1 MQFRRRRAINRRERE
16 SKRRRAGK
24 YWRLLQVLR
33 VLCFVRV
40 WHGVED
46 GGTERDEREPIL
58 ISEHVFAVLFGVC
71 VLASQAASSG
81 NFPNER

>member
-40 WHGVED
+40 AAWC

-58 ISEHVFAVLFGVC
+58 ISEHVFAVLCAVC
-71 VLASQAASSG
+71 VVGQALEANGS
-81 NFPNER
+81 